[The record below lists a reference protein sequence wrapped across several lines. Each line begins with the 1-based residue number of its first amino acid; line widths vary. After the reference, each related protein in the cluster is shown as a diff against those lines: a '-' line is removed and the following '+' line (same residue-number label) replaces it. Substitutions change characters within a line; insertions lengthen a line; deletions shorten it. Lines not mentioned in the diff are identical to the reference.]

1 MDKEEVR
8 IEYCNTEIML
18 ADYFTKPLK
27 GKLFHKFWD
36 VIMGYKH
43 IKTLKQDNHN
53 YENKERVEKSNENIF
68 AKCEKKQKSK
78 NNQMPNKRVHFTEPP
93 YTYTKDIQ
101 NTSIGNSIG
110 NTNLYKKLM

>member
-1 MDKEEVR
+1 MEKNGRNSCTGNSRHIDIRYFFVKDRVDKEEVR

-53 YENKERVEKSNENIF
+53 YENKERVEKSNEKIF
-68 AKCEKKQKSK
+68 AKCEKKQK
-78 NNQMPNKRVHFTEPP
+78 
-93 YTYTKDIQ
+93 
-101 NTSIGNSIG
+101 
-110 NTNLYKKLM
+110 